1 MSRFKAGDSVQF
13 NRIFMHKGIF
23 VTQRNPTKVKAVR
36 EAAGAEAEYDVVFL
50 DAEGNPH
57 VVEKVKEADLLQA

>member
-36 EAAGAEAEYDVVFL
+36 EVASGEAEYDVVFL

-57 VVEKVKEADLLQA
+57 VVEKVKEADLLQG